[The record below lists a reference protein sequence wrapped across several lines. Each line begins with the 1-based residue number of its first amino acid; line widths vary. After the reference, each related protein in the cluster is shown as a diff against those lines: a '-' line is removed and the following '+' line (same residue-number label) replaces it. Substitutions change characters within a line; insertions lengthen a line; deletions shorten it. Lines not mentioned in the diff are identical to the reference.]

1 MESWENLHMIS
12 KKSSIF
18 LHYGKK
24 SFKNFLGQTY
34 TSFGTSIDIIF
45 KLVYAILAMH
55 LAFLAIW
62 ISYTL
67 CSFFFVLQ
75 PCSKLFFIRF

>member
-1 MESWENLHMIS
+1 MIS

-24 SFKNFLGQTY
+24 SFKNFLGQKY

-45 KLVYAILAMH
+45 KLAYAILAMH

-67 CSFFFVLQ
+67 CSFFSFCNLVLSYFSFV
-75 PCSKLFFIRF
+75 SDVY